1 MKSLCALAVTSLL
14 LLSACDIDSHDPT
27 GPTVDLPVSVDG
39 GTADR
44 ANVELDMRAGEM
56 NVSGGAKK
64 LMEGSVEYNVSH
76 WKPQITANQNGFHST
91 VTIRQP
97 EGGSANWGNK
107 VKNTWDLQLSNKTLL
122 DLTVNCGAG
131 SATLN
136 LGDVLMRSLNVKI
149 GVGEVKVDLTG
160 KPLHDYEVNIHGGI
174 GQATVHLPEGVGIY
188 ATAHGG
194 IGDINVTGL
203 QKDGDHWENDL
214 YQKAK
219 VNVRIEVEGGIGEIR
234 LIG

>member
-1 MKSLCALAVTSLL
+1 MKSLCALAITSLL
-14 LLSACDIDSHDPT
+14 LLSSCDIDSHQST
-27 GPTVDLPVSVDG
+27 GPTVDLPVSIDG

-44 ANVELDMRAGEM
+44 ANVELDIRAGELK
-56 NVSGGAKK
+56 VSGGAKK
-64 LMEGSVEYNVSH
+64 LLEGNIDYNVSH
-76 WKPQITANQNGFHST
+76 WKPQITSSQNGVHAT
-91 VTIRQP
+91 VTLRQP

-107 VKNTWDLQLSNKTLL
+107 VKNTWDLQLSNKTLI
-122 DLTVNCGAG
+122 DLSVNTGVGEA
-131 SATLN
+131 SLN
-136 LGDVLMRSLNVKI
+136 LGDVLLRSLNVKI
-149 GVGEVKVDLTG
+149 GVGEVKLDLSG
-160 KPLHDYEVNIHGGI
+160 KPQHDYEVNVHGGI

-203 QKDGDHWENDL
+203 QKEGDHWENDL